1 METKLSKMAKEEIFE
16 REAALRDKIKDL
28 CGEYDAKFREL
39 GYGVLCEFER
49 CTEDT
54 DYAPDSLEA
63 PAEYSCGYNCRVC
76 VIVKRP
82 KTAEEK
88 EADEEKAREMSD
100 VAEKIGEGE
109 SCTMDEIREEPAFDA
124 DSKAVAITQLMLT
137 RIYKSFWID
146 KLIICDDI
154 SALSEDL
161 DEFLVRISEEKI
173 SE

>member
-16 REAALRDKIKDL
+16 REAALRDKIKEI
-28 CGEYDAKFREL
+28 CGEYDEKFREL
-39 GYGVLCEFER
+39 GYGVSCEFER

-54 DYAPDSLEA
+54 DYAPDSLA
-63 PAEYSCGYNCRVC
+63 FPADYSYGYNCRVC

-82 KTAEEK
+82 KTEEEK
-88 EADEEKAREMSD
+88 EADNDKAREMSE
-100 VAEKIGEGE
+100 VVEKTGEGE
-109 SCTMDEIREEPAFDA
+109 ACTMDELREDPAFDA

-161 DEFLVRISEEKI
+161 DEFLVRISEETI